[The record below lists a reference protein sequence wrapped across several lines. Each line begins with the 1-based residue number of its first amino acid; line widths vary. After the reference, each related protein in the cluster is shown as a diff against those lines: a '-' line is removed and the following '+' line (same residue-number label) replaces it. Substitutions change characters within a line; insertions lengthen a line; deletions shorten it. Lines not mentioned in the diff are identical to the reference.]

1 MPGKVRE
8 SVDPQVRRP
17 AIASVTDPG
26 GVSWREAK
34 NVRRDCVPTSTY
46 LIAPAAAEAAMR
58 EANDPE
64 QPELTPYRQSFCLT
78 NLSTASLIGGALA
91 VSALLWLGI
100 WAVL

>member
-1 MPGKVRE
+1 
-8 SVDPQVRRP
+8 
-17 AIASVTDPG
+17 
-26 GVSWREAK
+26 
-34 NVRRDCVPTSTY
+34 
-46 LIAPAAAEAAMR
+46 MR